1 MLVAVF
7 EIKIVRESKL
17 NLVLLAYKHIDE
29 LSRFGDSHGC
39 VGETE
44 AIAKTAHVKK
54 QLGLSQQAFR
64 PSSHLYGN
72 QRKNTSDQS

>member
-1 MLVAVF
+1 MLVAEF
-7 EIKIVRESKL
+7 EMKIVRESKL
-17 NLVLLAYKHIDE
+17 DLVLLAYKHTDY

-54 QLGLSQQAFR
+54 QLILSQQALR
-64 PSSHLYGN
+64 PWSHPVR
-72 QRKNTSDQS
+72 QPTKKHV